1 MARCPVCAGDHPRTE
16 CPDAAEPLAPG
27 HRLDD
32 KYTVVRHISTGGMGA
47 VYEVEHVALGK
58 RLAAKLLLPELAKR
72 PELLERFRREARAAS
87 ATGHENIVEVTD
99 LGATSTKIPFLVME
113 LLNGRTLGSELKN
126 GRLQPE
132 RAVHITR
139 QILSALAAAHA
150 QKIVH
155 RDLKP
160 ENVFLI
166 QRAGD
171 PDFVKVLD
179 FGIAKMLDQVPAQE
193 LTQAGQVVGTPTY
206 MAPEQARGDANIDAR
221 ADVYAVGAMLYRMV
235 TGHRPFQGANFNAL
249 LFAIAQGKAVKPSE
263 HNKEVSAELETCI
276 LRAMAIDPRARY
288 QSAKEFDEALALE
301 DRTGERTKPRIIG
314 PDDAGAPSTPGWE
327 MRSVTMVGH
336 GSSQRRRRAISR
348 AMLIGIY
355 LALSVVVVA
364 GGGLILRAV
373 RHYLAQ
379 QKYEEDKRALAEKEE
394 KAKRDAEA
402 IRASLIALTLDVE
415 PPSARVTV
423 DGAPVSG
430 FELSIAR
437 DGQRHLVHAEADGYQ
452 AEERVF
458 FASANQRIEVRLK
471 KKRPGKPKNVGPT
484 SIDGADAQQVKTLE
498 KLLNKL
504 GEETTSF

>member
-1 MARCPVCAGDHPRTE
+1 MARCPVCSGDHPRTE
-16 CPDAAEPLAPG
+16 CPDAAQPLAPG

-58 RLAAKLLLPELAKR
+58 RLAAKLLLPELARR

-99 LGATSTKIPFLVME
+99 LGTTSSRIPFLIME

-126 GRLQPE
+126 GRLEPE

-139 QILSALAAAHA
+139 QILAALSAAHE
-150 QKIVH
+150 QKIIH

-179 FGIAKMLDQVPAQE
+179 FGIAKMLDEVPERE

-206 MAPEQARGDANIDAR
+206 MAPEQARGDPNIDAR
-221 ADVYAVGAMLYRMV
+221 ADVYATGAMLYRMV

-249 LFAIAQGKAVKPSE
+249 LFAIAQGNPTRPSQ
-263 HNKEVSAELETCI
+263 HAKEVSMELDAVI
-276 LRAMAIDPRARY
+276 LRAMAIDPRKRF

-301 DRTGERTKPRIIG
+301 DRTGERTTPRVV
-314 PDDAGAPSTPGWE
+314 PPTADEANALSTPGWE
-327 MRSVTMVGH
+327 NRSVTMVGH
-336 GSSQRRRRAISR
+336 GSSTRGRVGRVISR
-348 AMLIGIY
+348 TTLWA
-355 LALSVVVVA
+355 LALATLVVA
-364 GGGLILRAV
+364 GAVARYLWQKHVDAQRQAEVNRLRA
-373 RHYLAQ
+373 
-379 QKYEEDKRALAEKEE
+379 
-394 KAKRDAEA
+394 DAEA
-402 IRASLIALTLDVE
+402 ANERAKMIRGTLAALTLDVQ
-415 PPSARVTV
+415 PPSARVSI
-423 DGAPVSG
+423 DGAQVSG
-430 FELSIAR
+430 FEISIAR
-437 DGQRHLVHAEADGYQ
+437 DGQRHVVHAEADGYVT
-452 AEERVF
+452 EDRPF
-458 FASANQRIEVRLK
+458 FANGDQRLEVHLK
-471 KKRPGKPKNVGPT
+471 KKHAGKPKNVGPT
-484 SIDGADAQQVKTLE
+484 NADGVDEQQMKTLQ

-504 GEETTSF
+504 GEETSSF